1 MKTNKLGRKIKSNW
15 RTAARTSTGASTINK
30 PGKSGE
36 NKTRTNIRTEDDKN
50 IWANMKKRRQIQLD
64 GTNGIGNKHVIAS

>member
-50 IWANMKKRRQIQLD
+50 IWATYGEETVN
-64 GTNGIGNKHVIAS
+64 TIGWNKWNWKQTCD